1 MTYLAHVAV
10 SPKRF
15 HFNRDFF
22 VVVQK
27 GTQRGSSYL
36 YLGRGPGQI
45 AKHVYGSSARVSL
58 AVFKKYLSAAVD
70 TCSI

>member
-36 YLGRGPGQI
+36 YGRIIYNEQRCERHQLGVERARGP
-45 AKHVYGSSARVSL
+45 
-58 AVFKKYLSAAVD
+58 
-70 TCSI
+70 